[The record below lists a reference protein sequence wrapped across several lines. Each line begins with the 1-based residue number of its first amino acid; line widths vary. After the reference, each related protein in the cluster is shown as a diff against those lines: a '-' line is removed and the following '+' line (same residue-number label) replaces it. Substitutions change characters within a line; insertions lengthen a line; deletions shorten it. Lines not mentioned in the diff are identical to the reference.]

1 MLTIAQL
8 HEKAALMRQ
17 CPTLSEGRANNSFA
31 TMGLSFESQVVFGC
45 YILDFVVL
53 SRLLVVEVDGESHA
67 GKQAYDARRDAFCAK
82 LGLQVLR
89 IPNAWA
95 HTAALLVEPY
105 PEIPNYA
112 KRWAKAL
119 RKATHRQAVVENL
132 KLLTPAEREAVA
144 SAAAS
149 AAQARREMRRQ
160 SLTAAVQGL
169 PEGCFAKE
177 SLRTIAQAG
186 LTPELKQRKK
196 TPENREARIAAGIEK
211 MLAKKASRKAKL
223 EVRLSRKLGN
233 ELSAP

>member
-8 HEKAALMRQ
+8 YEKAALMRQ
-17 CPTLSEGRANNSFA
+17 CPTLSEGRTNGSFA

-67 GKQAYDARRDAFCAK
+67 SKQAYDAQRDAFYAE

-95 HTAALLVEPY
+95 HTAALLVEPF
-105 PEIPNYA
+105 PEIPNYT

-119 RKATHRQAVVENL
+119 RKVTHRQAVVENL
-132 KLLTPAEREAVA
+132 KLLTSLSEKQPTALPPAQREG
-144 SAAAS
+144 
-149 AAQARREMRRQ
+149 RRQ
-160 SLTAAVQGL
+160 LLTTVVQGL
-169 PEGCFAKE
+169 PEGYSAKE
-177 SLRTIAQAG
+177 SPRAIAQTG
-186 LTPELKQRKK
+186 LTPKLKQRKK
-196 TPENREARIAAGIEK
+196 TPENREAHIAAGIEK

-223 EVRLSRKLGN
+223 EVRLSGKLGN
-233 ELSAP
+233 ELSA

>member
-1 MLTIAQL
+1 MLTTAQL
-8 HEKAALMRQ
+8 HEKAALVRQ
-17 CPTLSEGRANNSFA
+17 CPTFSEGRANDSFA

-67 GKQAYDARRDAFCAK
+67 SKQAYDARRDAFCAK

-144 SAAAS
+144 SAA
-149 AAQARREMRRQ
+149 QARREMRRQ

-186 LTPELKQRKK
+186 LTPER
-196 TPENREARIAAGIEK
+196 NRIKSHRPH
-211 MLAKKASRKAKL
+211 
-223 EVRLSRKLGN
+223 VTTC
-233 ELSAP
+233 

>member
-1 MLTIAQL
+1 MLTTAQL

-17 CPTLSEGRANNSFA
+17 CPTLSEGRANDSFA

-67 GKQAYDARRDAFCAK
+67 SKQAYDARRDAFCAK
-82 LGLQVLR
+82 LGLHVLR

-144 SAAAS
+144 SAA
-149 AAQARREMRRQ
+149 QARREMRRQ

-196 TPENREARIAAGIEK
+196 MPENREARIAAGIEK